1 MQFEEKVRN
10 HRQTEFERLRA
21 ERDERINHI
30 HQQRRQERE
39 MKRKMMFYLKSEEER
54 LRKLQEEEE
63 TRKRE
68 GKFYFL
74 ILVHFLLKL
83 EVLSTFDWQRN

>member
-1 MQFEEKVRN
+1 MN
-10 HRQTEFERLRA
+10 HRQTEYERLRA

-30 HQQRRQERE
+30 LQQGRQERE

-74 ILVHFLLKL
+74 SIVHFLLKL
-83 EVLSTFDWQRN
+83 KVLSTLDLQIN